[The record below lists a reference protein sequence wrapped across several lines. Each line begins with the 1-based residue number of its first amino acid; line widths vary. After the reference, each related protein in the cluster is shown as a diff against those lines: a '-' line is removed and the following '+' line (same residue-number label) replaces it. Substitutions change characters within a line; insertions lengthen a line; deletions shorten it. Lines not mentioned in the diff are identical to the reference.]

1 MVMVLTS
8 MFNVSMAAGLFGG
21 AFGGV
26 CWADR
31 VAAAARSVVQTNRRF
46 MAMFF
51 LRAER
56 LLLLGW
62 P

>member
-8 MFNVSMAAGLFGG
+8 MFNVSVAPGLFGG

-31 VAAAARSVVQTNRRF
+31 VAATMRRVVKTNRRF
-46 MAMFF
+46 MAIFF
-51 LRAER
+51 LRAGHM
-56 LLLLGW
+56 LFVG
-62 P
+62 